1 LLTGVAE
8 TKLALTGSKAAPD
21 LVAKKAK
28 ATFIGKVCGCEGEG
42 DDPGSL
48 RYLVASDFQV

>member
-1 LLTGVAE
+1 
-8 TKLALTGSKAAPD
+8 LTGSKAAPD

-28 ATFIGKVCGCEGEG
+28 ATFIGKICGCEGEG